1 MSPNGLFDSTTI
13 PALEQVVNFAQRR
26 HEVLAGNIANID
38 TPGYR
43 VRDLSPDQF
52 EERLK
57 TAIQDRDES
66 HASISRNGFFP
77 VDTFKK
83 VGENMQGMLYH
94 DDSNVTIEQQI
105 IGMNKN
111 WGKHNMALTIMR
123 SQFRLLETAISE
135 RV

>member
-1 MSPNGLFDSTTI
+1 MLTSGLFDSTTI
-13 PALEQVVNFAQRR
+13 PALEQVVNCAQRR

-43 VRDLSPDQF
+43 VRDLSPDRF
-52 EERLK
+52 EDRLK
-57 TAIQDRDES
+57 TAIRERNEDQ
-66 HASISRNGFFP
+66 ASISRHGYFP

-105 IGMNKN
+105 IAMNKN